1 MELDSNLENL
11 HIHEGLL
18 HQILDDLE
26 TAHHVFMIRE
36 SLDIN
41 REPEKTYRSEF

>member
-18 HQILDDLE
+18 HQMLE
-26 TAHHVFMIRE
+26 NLERAHHVFMIRE
-36 SLDIN
+36 ALDIN
-41 REPEKTYRSEF
+41 REPEKS